1 MENRIIVCGF
11 GGQGALLTG
20 ELLGYAANDSN
31 EYAIFLPYYGP
42 EQRGGTASCTVTL
55 SDKPI
60 NSPVAAKVDT
70 IICFNNP
77 SLLKFID
84 RLKKKGILFIN
95 SDLCTS
101 PIEREDIQVF
111 KIPADSI
118 AEKIGSKKVANIVM
132 LGAFIKQSGVL
143 APEKVIDTINQR
155 LSKKAEFKK
164 LNEEAFA
171 AGMACVT

>member
-20 ELLGYAANDSN
+20 ELLGYAANDSG
-31 EYAIFLPYYGP
+31 EYAIYLPYYGP

-60 NSPVAAKVDT
+60 NSPVGAKVDT

-77 SLLKFID
+77 SLLKFGEK
-84 RLKKKGILFIN
+84 LKSGGTLFLN

-101 PIEREDIQVF
+101 PIERDDIKVF

-118 AEKIGSKKVANIVM
+118 AEKIGSKKVANIVL
-132 LGAFIKQSGVL
+132 LGAFIKQSGALDAKKVL
-143 APEKVIDTINQR
+143 DTINQR

-171 AGMACVT
+171 AGMACIS